1 MLDNK
6 ENTGIALYC
15 LFIKDLEKLYQEI
28 SRGIALRYQ
37 WVKKIENYEKGSA
50 RMRSLAEFY
59 KMLVNFCFIDSLKS
73 CQDFF

>member
-15 LFIKDLEKLYQEI
+15 LFIKDLEKLYKKI
-28 SRGIALRYQ
+28 NRGIASRYQ

-50 RMRSLAEFY
+50 
-59 KMLVNFCFIDSLKS
+59 
-73 CQDFF
+73 